1 MSTRII
7 VKNLPKYLKDD
18 RFREHFSATS
28 EVTDCKL
35 MKTPD
40 GRSRKFGFIGYA
52 TEKAAKKAVSH
63 FNNSFIDTSRITVE
77 IAKPF
82 NDPTL
87 PRPWSSYSKGSTAYE
102 RRHNPKG
109 TLEGT
114 DAGSQFKVTEV
125 GGQSV
130 TEIDDSQDQG
140 DTSLYANTLKDPKF
154 QEFAQVMMPR
164 TKGKTWAN
172 DDLPQALQV
181 AKIYDTD
188 AGKARATVKAVPH
201 RKPGGEGMLV
211 TKTHITF
218 ENSDDEYEDLPATT
232 RGDTNSSTATN
243 EDTTLGN
250 DEENSFEKDMSSDDI
265 VHDSA
270 VSDLDY
276 LKARMGSAQVTEL
289 DEETNTVTLE
299 TKSKSAVEDDVSEDL
314 LSNSNSTTVSEASG
328 FPKDGVSTPSANGG
342 IQPSN
347 DLEEYGALNTKA
359 SDYNPQEI
367 IMETGRLF
375 LRNLPYTC
383 TEEDI
388 RKVFEPFGPL
398 SEVHLPL
405 DKETNK
411 PKGFAYVLYLV
422 PEHALVAFQELDA
435 KFFQGRL
442 LHILPAK
449 EKITPKEVLETHAP
463 KLRSGMSVVKLER
476 DAQRKRTGRQD
487 FNWNSMYMSQDAVL
501 ESIAERLNVQKE
513 EILDPSAS
521 NAAVRVALAETHII
535 NETKQFLE
543 EHGLVLNAFAKR
555 ERSETVILV
564 KNIPYSTLEE
574 ELRAL
579 FGKHGQLGRVLI
591 PPARTMAV
599 IEFLEAQEA
608 RSALRHLAYKKFKDS
623 VIYLE
628 MAPVGVFRTAYD
640 QTVHAQPDKPTPVTA
655 DALLPIAPSGE
666 AGESSPTDD
675 PVMGATLFV
684 KNISF
689 DTTDQS
695 LRRAFEAI
703 PGLRSAL
710 IRRRDDPKRPG
721 ATLSMGFGFVEY
733 DSPEAARKALR
744 ALQGVVVDGYS
755 LQLKLSERGQAAEI
769 TNSTSAATRAKPK
782 GKKSAKLI
790 IRNVPFE
797 ATKRDIRELFG
808 NYGQIK
814 SLRLPN
820 KFTGGHRGFAF
831 VEFLT
836 AEEATRVMSSL
847 TNTHLYGRHLVIEYA
862 EKDTTNLEELRERAE
877 KDASKRLDPEVQQRK
892 RRKVDE
898 EIE

>member
-18 RFREHFSATS
+18 RFREHFAATS

-52 TEKAAKKAVSH
+52 TEKAAKKAVAH
-63 FNNSFIDTSRITVE
+63 FNNSFIDTSRINVE

-102 RRHNPKG
+102 RRHNPDG
-109 TLEGT
+109 TSGGTEG
-114 DAGSQFKVTEV
+114 GSQFKVTEV
-125 GGQSV
+125 GGQST
-130 TEIDDSQDQG
+130 TEINDSKDHEG
-140 DTSLYANTLKDPKF
+140 TSLYANTLKDPKF

-164 TKGKTWAN
+164 AKGKTWAN
-172 DDLPQALQV
+172 DDLPQALQE

-188 AGKARATVKAVPH
+188 AGKARAMVKAVPH
-201 RKPGGEGMLV
+201 RKPGGEGMVV

-218 ENSDDEYEDLPATT
+218 ENSDDEYEDLPATI
-232 RGDTNSSTATN
+232 RDDTKLSPAAD
-243 EDTTLGN
+243 EDTTLDGDNENTTNN
-250 DEENSFEKDMSSDDI
+250 DMGGDDI
-265 VHDSA
+265 VHDSTI
-270 VSDLDY
+270 SDLDY
-276 LKARMGSAQVTEL
+276 LKARMGSGQLTEL
-289 DEETNTVTLE
+289 DKEANTVTHE
-299 TKSKSAVEDDVSEDL
+299 TESKTEVEDDASEDL
-314 LSNSNSTTVSEASG
+314 HSASDSATVPEAGES
-328 FPKDGVSTPSANGG
+328 PKDGVSTPLANGG

-347 DLEEYGALNTKA
+347 EVEEYGALNTKA

-405 DKETNK
+405 DKETSK
-411 PKGFAYVLYLV
+411 PKGFAYVLYLL
-422 PEHALVAFQELDA
+422 PEHALAAFQELDA

-449 EKITPKEVLETHAP
+449 EKITPKDVLETHAP
-463 KLRSGMSVVKLER
+463 KLRSGMSVVKLQR

-487 FNWNSMYMSQDAVL
+487 FNWNSLYMSQDAVL

-513 EILDPSAS
+513 DILDPSAS
-521 NAAVRVALAETHII
+521 NAAVRVALAETHVI

-543 EHGLVLNAFAKR
+543 EHGLVLDAFAKR

-574 ELRAL
+574 ELRTM

-640 QTVHAQPDKPTPVTA
+640 KAVHGQVDKSTPVTTEP
-655 DALLPIAPSGE
+655 LLPTASPGGVDEPS
-666 AGESSPTDD
+666 PVDD
-675 PVMGATLFV
+675 PVTGATLFV

-689 DTTDQS
+689 DTTDQN
-695 LRRAFEAI
+695 LRRAFEAV

-721 ATLSMGFGFVEY
+721 NTLSMGFGFVEY
-733 DSPEAARKALR
+733 DSPETARKALR

-755 LQLKLSERGQAAEI
+755 LQLKLSERGQATEI
-769 TNSTSAATRAKPK
+769 TNSKPDTRAKPK

-790 IRNVPFE
+790 IRNIPFE
-797 ATKRDIRELFG
+797 ATKKDIRELFG

-836 AEEATRVMSSL
+836 AEEATRVMNSL
-847 TNTHLYGRHLVIEYA
+847 ANTHLYGRHLVIEYA
-862 EKDTTNLEELRERAE
+862 EKDTTNLDELRERAE

-892 RRKVDE
+892 RRKVDDE
-898 EIE
+898 ME